1 MRNLKSFQF
10 LGWILV
16 LVLINVLSVFF
27 HTGIDL
33 TAEKRYTLSTSTEIL
48 VNSLDQPMKL
58 TVYMDGDLPAGFK
71 KLADRAEDISSAF
84 RSMSKGN
91 FVVEFER
98 PGAGLNDTATTE
110 IYTMVDTLSLHDA
123 LPIYPS
129 TLAPG
134 SPAPAHTPYQIRNS
148 ES

>member
-1 MRNLKSFQF
+1 MRNLKSFQL
-10 LGWILV
+10 LGWILA

-71 KLADRAEDISSAF
+71 
-84 RSMSKGN
+84 N
-91 FVVEFER
+91 
-98 PGAGLNDTATTE
+98 
-110 IYTMVDTLSLHDA
+110 
-123 LPIYPS
+123 
-129 TLAPG
+129 
-134 SPAPAHTPYQIRNS
+134 
-148 ES
+148 